1 MTLLILLMRWWRAH
15 QRAIDLQVLWPIC
28 KREAA
33 ARSDPEHALDLAKAG
48 FAVHAFHDEAWLSLG
63 EDAIIRAIDELQ

>member
-28 KREAA
+28 KREAPDLNH
-33 ARSDPEHALDLAKAG
+33 ARAM
-48 FAVHAFHDEAWLSLG
+48 FAVHAFLDEAWLILG
-63 EDAIIRAIDELQ
+63 EEAIIRAINELQ